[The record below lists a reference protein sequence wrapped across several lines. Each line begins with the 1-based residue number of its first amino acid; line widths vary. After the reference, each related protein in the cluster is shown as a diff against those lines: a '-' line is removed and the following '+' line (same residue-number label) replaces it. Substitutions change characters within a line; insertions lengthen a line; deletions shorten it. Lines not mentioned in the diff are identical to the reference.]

1 MPRPGYQE
9 VILLE
14 DIRKSFYIGDR
25 ELPILRG
32 VTLSIERKEFAVLM
46 GVSGSGKTT
55 LLNIIAL
62 LDKPSSG
69 RYTFMENEVDGLED
83 EVLAD
88 LRNRHIGFVFQ
99 QFFLLPY
106 LNAIENVLLPIV
118 YSGKKIK
125 NPREKARALLD
136 RFGLGDR
143 VGNKPS
149 QLSGGEQQ
157 RVAIARALINDP
169 DLILADEP
177 TGALDSKTGQEIME
191 LFRLLNAE
199 EGRTVLVV
207 THDEKIT
214 SFGTRLVRIEDGIIS
229 QDIKA

>member
-1 MPRPGYQE
+1 
-9 VILLE
+9 
-14 DIRKSFYIGDR
+14 
-25 ELPILRG
+25 
-32 VTLSIERKEFAVLM
+32 
-46 GVSGSGKTT
+46 
-55 LLNIIAL
+55 
-62 LDKPSSG
+62 
-69 RYTFMENEVDGLED
+69 
-83 EVLAD
+83 
-88 LRNRHIGFVFQ
+88 
-99 QFFLLPY
+99 
-106 LNAIENVLLPIV
+106 VLLPIV